1 MSVNPIGSEFR
12 VNSYTLNQQR
22 TFPKSPQS
30 VAIDADGDFVVT
42 WSSFAQDGDGYGVYA
57 QRYNPAGV
65 AQGQEFQVNTYTSSY
80 QLYSTVA
87 MDGDGDFVVTWSSFE
102 QDGSAY
108 GVYAQ
113 RYNAAGVAQGQEFQ
127 VNTYTNNYQLYSTVA
142 MDGDGDFVVTWSSF
156 DQDGSGYGVYA
167 QRYNAAGVA
176 QGQEFQVNT
185 YTSSYQLYSTVAI
198 DADGDFVVTWSSF
211 DQDGSGYGVY
221 AQRYN
226 TAGVAQGEEFQVN
239 TYTTGSQQYSS
250 VAMDASGDF
259 VVAWSSYAQDGSGF
273 GVYAQR
279 YNAAGVAQG
288 GEFQVNTTTLS
299 NQVYSTV
306 AIDTDGDFVITWSS
320 DGQDNSGYGVYARR
334 YNPAGVAQGEE
345 FKVNT
350 YTTGTQQ
357 YSSVAMDASGDFVVA
372 WSSYGQDGSGDGVY
386 AQRYRG
392 QSAPTVANAIAD
404 RSATEDSPFNFQIPA
419 NTFNDVD
426 AGDSLTYSATL
437 SNNNPLPSWLTFNA
451 ATRTFSGTPT
461 NSNVGTLSIK
471 VTARDTNA
479 KSVSDTFDLAIANT
493 NDAPTVSLA
502 IADRSATADSTFNF
516 QIPANT
522 FNDIDAGDSL
532 TYSATRSDNS
542 ALPSWLSFNAATRTF
557 SGIPLEGSV
566 GTLSLKV
573 TATDEAGVSVSET
586 FNLAIEGNSNG
597 TPSADSFVGTAS
609 NNTMNGNGRNNF
621 IDGKAG
627 NDTLDG
633 GAGNN
638 DRLFGGDGNDTIRD
652 ADGVL
657 GAHGGPG
664 NDTITV
670 TFASTWDN
678 NTNSNDAPRSDGKI
692 TGGLG
697 NDTIT
702 VTMNNNNFFIN
713 LKGDEQVNPISNDP
727 QDGNDVITLLGRYA
741 NSVVDLGGGNDKFTG
756 GQGADNVS
764 GSSGNDTLIGGT
776 GNDTLTG
783 GGGNDSLTGNAGNDQ
798 FIYTAFSDKGD
809 TITDFG
815 TGDVLNLATLF
826 DNLGYN
832 GTNPIRADYMKLV
845 KVGATTQVQIDPD
858 GSTGSSNFS
867 TLVTLNNFSSDLI
880 IGTNLIV

>member
-471 VTARDTNA
+471 VTATDTNA

>member
-57 QRYNPAGV
+57 QRYNPTGV

-372 WSSYGQDGSGDGVY
+372 WSSDGQDGSGDGVY

-419 NTFNDVD
+419 NTFNDID

-471 VTARDTNA
+471 VTATDTNA

-678 NTNSNDAPRSDGKI
+678 NTNSNDAPRSDSKI

>member
-211 DQDGSGYGVY
+211 EQDGSGYGVY

-471 VTARDTNA
+471 VTATDTNA

-573 TATDEAGVSVSET
+573 TATDEAGVIVSET
-586 FNLAIEGNSNG
+586 FNVAIEGNSNG

-678 NTNSNDAPRSDGKI
+678 NTNSNDAPRSDSKI